1 MTNLKTKIAILAI
14 SFVSFLGIQSASAQ
28 VEGFSIGV
36 GMNYTGF
43 YGVGKET
50 ATSSGNGVNTVTEE
64 AGAFDDTVG
73 SVFVEYAV
81 NDQVSVGLEYL
92 VDSIETPENK
102 NVQQTKTTGAGNI
115 NNTVKASFEDHTT
128 LYANFNMPYNTYAKV
143 GLVMVDVSTEENL
156 ATGGAYPD
164 VDTHGLT
171 LGLGYNHSVDNG
183 VFVRAEISATSYD
196 DVSTTNSNEADKKVS
211 VSDMLSATAGIK
223 IGKTF

>member
-1 MTNLKTKIAILAI
+1 MTNFKTKIAILVI
-14 SFVSFLGIQSASAQ
+14 SFVSFLGVQSASAQ

-50 ATSSGNGVNTVTEE
+50 TTSSGDGVSKVTEE
-64 AGAFDDTVG
+64 AGAFDDTIG

-81 NDQVSVGLEYL
+81 NDQVSVGLEYI
-92 VDSIETPENK
+92 VDSVDTPENK
-102 NVQQTKTTGAGNI
+102 NVQQNSNGSSNLT
-115 NNTVKASFEDHTT
+115 NTVKASFEDHTT
-128 LYANFNMPYNTYAKV
+128 FYANFNMPGNTYAKV

-183 VFVRAEISATSYD
+183 VFVRAEITATQYD
-196 DVSTTNSNEADKKVS
+196 DVSTSNSNETDKKVS
-211 VSDMLSATAGIK
+211 VSDMMSATAGIK